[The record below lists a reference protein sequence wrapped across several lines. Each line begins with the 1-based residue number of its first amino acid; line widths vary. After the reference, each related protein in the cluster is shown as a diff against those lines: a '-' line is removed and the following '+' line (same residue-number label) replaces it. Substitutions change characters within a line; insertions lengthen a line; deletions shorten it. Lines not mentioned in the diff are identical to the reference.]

1 MDSSEAGP
9 NSAQQHPPS
18 PGPVPPWENSLN
30 TEPDGGVLDGLALGS
45 DTKSAL
51 LSFITTGQA
60 SKDEVKQLYEELCL
74 SGLIVKENIA
84 PCASSPDTAMPNKAK
99 SPSLSHTSNEATT
112 PALPPTPATT
122 EDSSPAAQE
131 LLQPIDLKELFI
143 HFYLSGKI
151 ETSVLQR
158 LYNQSPLADT
168 QQFDSLIETSENM
181 AQGPGASASDMD
193 LYYPSEHEQLA
204 LLANQDMNFPLSPNY
219 RPLEKRGLNEDPN
232 SLYSSRLAMLRA
244 RQEQRRGPS
253 YIVPTVLDQTVSG
266 SFFGQSQPTSPTQ
279 LRLSP
284 NDASMPAYFASAQNG
299 GLPSPVATR
308 ASSQSDGP
316 ATPNAQA
323 NQTPASAI
331 CSLLNKDDGKP
342 CGKRCDGP
350 HRWRSMQEHI
360 RRAHPERYL
369 PNLSAEESSIQAM
382 VQFQGV
388 ICTIEDDS
396 GAACGERF
404 EGNKK
409 WRLIQDH
416 VRDKHPAH
424 WVSNLPANETSYK
437 LCKPIRLSFFAVR
450 MSMLI

>member
-18 PGPVPPWENSLN
+18 PGPVPTWENSLN
-30 TEPDGGVLDGLALGS
+30 TEPDGGVLDGLALER
-45 DTKSAL
+45 DTKKAL

-60 SKDEVKQLYEELCL
+60 SKEEVKQLYEKLCL
-74 SGLIVKENIA
+74 SGLIVKGNIA
-84 PCASSPDTAMPNKAK
+84 LCTSLPDTAMPNKAK
-99 SPSLSHTSNEATT
+99 SPLLSQNSNEATL

-131 LLQPIDLKELFI
+131 LSPPMDLKDLFI
-143 HFYLSGKI
+143 HFHLSGKI
-151 ETSVLQR
+151 GTSVLQK
-158 LYNQSPLADT
+158 LYNLSPLADI
-168 QQFDSLIETSENM
+168 QQFASLIETSEH
-181 AQGPGASASDMD
+181 ATEGPGASASDMD
-193 LYYPSEHEQLA
+193 CYGIPGSEQLA
-204 LLANQDMNFPLSPNY
+204 LLAKQDMDFPLSPNY
-219 RPLEKRGLNEDPN
+219 RPLDKRGSGEDPN
-232 SLYSSRLAMLRA
+232 GLYNSRFAMLRA
-244 RQEQRRGPS
+244 RQEQTREPS
-253 YIVPTVLDQTVSG
+253 YIVPTVLDQTFPG
-266 SFFGQSQPTSPTQ
+266 SFFGQNQPASPTH
-279 LRLSP
+279 LKLSP
-284 NDASMPAYFASAQNG
+284 NDASMPAYFASVPNG

-316 ATPNAQA
+316 TTPNAPA
-323 NQTPASAI
+323 SIAPASAI
-331 CSLLNKDDGKP
+331 CTLLNKDDSKP

-388 ICTIEDDS
+388 ICTIEDD
-396 GAACGERF
+396 GGVACGERF

-437 LCKPIRLSFFAVR
+437 LRKSTCLLFCPNVQAD
-450 MSMLI
+450 